1 MPPRKR
7 KQEAA
12 AASTSGRTPAAAL
25 RQALATV
32 NRQSASRPAVRAV
45 PTRPCRSPSHVSTT
59 NRGWERRHLAA
70 AVARALL
77 PGESLIVCTRVGLS
91 QAAAAATTTT
101 TTPSGAAA
109 VSGQRGADGGAAR
122 RQQAESI
129 ARRRASHFARYDD
142 DDEEEEEEEEEE
154 EGEGADAE
162 EFPGIMN
169 TAKRLKRG
177 AETSHRHCIPM
188 PRATHGRAS
197 LSRRERN

>member
-1 MPPRKR
+1 
-7 KQEAA
+7 
-12 AASTSGRTPAAAL
+12 
-25 RQALATV
+25 
-32 NRQSASRPAVRAV
+32 
-45 PTRPCRSPSHVSTT
+45 
-59 NRGWERRHLAA
+59 
-70 AVARALL
+70 
-77 PGESLIVCTRVGLS
+77 VGLS

-142 DDEEEEEEEEEE
+142 EEEEEEE

-177 AETSHRHCIPM
+177 AETSQPSLYSHAACHSRESVRLP
-188 PRATHGRAS
+188 PRAKLGFGLVVLFARLGAGQ
-197 LSRRERN
+197 